1 MDVQDL
7 AKRRIELKQRL
18 ECLGMINI
26 YGVFIED
33 RIELETRIIKA
44 ERELVLT
51 ERMINAF
58 VNAKESQ

>member
-1 MDVQDL
+1 
-7 AKRRIELKQRL
+7 
-18 ECLGMINI
+18 MINI
-26 YGVFIED
+26 YGVSIED